1 MPKCTAKFVSA
12 VFASILAGIPLATTS
27 RGETVEADNCLA
39 GPKGDTPAGAHWRY
53 RIEHG
58 TKRHCWYLREEGGR
72 ASQASPQN
80 ILPPAK
86 PPSPPANP
94 APQHSLADARAEL
107 PPQTNRDD
115 APNTAAP
122 AAAAQFNDAV
132 RSSGLDAN
140 PSSAV
145 VASRW
150 PEPFGAVP
158 STTTQ
163 QPSDSNPASNMAAY
177 TVATAVP
184 AEAADIPVAE
194 DFSPNREERGIMP
207 LLVAILGAFTLAAA
221 IIIKKFGRR
230 RRPQPR
236 KIRVRRGPI
245 FETTDDDRIVLS
257 DHPVMNA
264 HMRRPRF
271 ARGIGETEDRK
282 SEPQRRKSRRARTS

>member
-1 MPKCTAKFVSA
+1 MPKRTAKFVA
-12 VFASILAGIPLATTS
+12 TIFASILAGIPLATTS
-27 RGETVEADNCLA
+27 RGQTVEADDCLA
-39 GPKGDTPAGAHWRY
+39 SPKGDTPAGAHWYY

-58 TKRHCWYLREEGGR
+58 SKRHCWYLREEGGR

-80 ILPPAK
+80 ILPAAK
-86 PPSPPANP
+86 PPSPAANP
-94 APQHSLADARAEL
+94 VPQHSLADARAEL

-122 AAAAQFNDAV
+122 AAVAQFNGAV
-132 RSSGLDAN
+132 GSGGLDAN

-150 PEPFGAVP
+150 PEPFGAPP
-158 STTTQ
+158 STTTE
-163 QPSDSNPASNMAAY
+163 QPSNSNPASDMPVY

-207 LLVAILGAFTLAAA
+207 LLVAILGAFTLAGA
-221 IIIKKFGRR
+221 IAVKFGRR

-236 KIRVRRGPI
+236 KVRVRRGPI
-245 FETTDDDRIVLS
+245 WETTDDDRIVLS
-257 DHPVMNA
+257 DHPAMNA

-271 ARGIGETEDRK
+271 ARGNSETEDRK
-282 SEPQRRKSRRARTS
+282 SESYRRKSRRARKS